1 VPLEHLL
8 IGVAFVAGLYMAWNI
23 GANDVAN
30 AFGMSVGSGALTLK
44 RAILLAAVFEFCGA
58 FFVGAP
64 VAKTISSK
72 IILPDALL
80 MLDSHI
86 VWGVGM
92 LSALI
97 GASLWLN
104 VATFLGQPVST
115 THAVIGGVMGFAAV
129 AFGAG
134 SIHWAKVGTIALSW
148 VISPLVGGVLAYVI
162 YQFGI
167 RKLVLRSR
175 HPVYMAITSLP
186 FWVGGLTAIILFSVL
201 YHGLPGLRLD
211 LPLRLALPVSGC
223 AGMAVIIGLLLA
235 FDKRRRTRYRVPRAE
250 RYARVE
256 RWFARMQ
263 ISTACYMSF
272 AHGANDVAN
281 AIGPLAVVMRAF
293 MFRETPTGE
302 VPIPSWLLALGGV
315 GIVLGLATYGYKV
328 IEAVGRKITEITPTR
343 GFSADFATATTVL
356 FFSKLGMPISTTF
369 VIVGAVMGVG
379 FARGFGAIDL
389 RVIRRILASWLV
401 TIPISA
407 FLTILLYRIL
417 MAFAG

>member
-1 VPLEHLL
+1 L
-8 IGVAFVAGLYMAWNI
+8 IGVAVIAGLYMAWNI

-30 AFGMSVGSGALTLK
+30 AFGMSVGSGALTIK
-44 RAILLAAVFEFCGA
+44 RAICLAAVFEFCGA

-64 VAKTISSK
+64 VARTISSK
-72 IILPDALL
+72 IILPDAV
-80 MLDSHI
+80 MMMDSHI
-86 VWGVGM
+86 AWGIGM
-92 LSALI
+92 LAALI
-97 GASLWLN
+97 AASIWLN
-104 VATFLGQPVST
+104 IATFLSQPVST

-129 AFGAG
+129 AFGMG
-134 SIHWAKVGTIALSW
+134 HIYWSKVGTIALSW
-148 VISPLVGGVLAYVI
+148 VVSPLVGGVLAYVI

-167 RKLVLRSR
+167 RKLILRNR
-175 HPVYMAITSLP
+175 HPVYMAITCLP
-186 FWVGGLTAIILFSVL
+186 FWLGGLVAIILFSVL

-211 LPLRLALPVSGC
+211 LPLKAALPVSGFL
-223 AGMAVIIGLLLA
+223 GVAVTVLLLMVYNR
-235 FDKRRRTRYRVPRAE
+235 KRRTRHRVPSAE

-263 ISTACYMSF
+263 IGTACYMSF

-293 MFRETPTGE
+293 MYRETPSGE
-302 VPIPSWLLALGGV
+302 VAIPIWLLALGGV

-328 IEAVGRKITEITPTR
+328 IEAVGKKITEITPTR

-379 FARGFGAIDL
+379 FARGFGAIDM
-389 RVIRRILASWLV
+389 RVIRRIMASWLV
-401 TIPISA
+401 TIPITA
-407 FLTILLYRIL
+407 FLTILLYRGI
-417 MAFAG
+417 MAFVG